1 VKCDGELAPEKKT
14 RKGRETGGGETTGEE
29 EGSIDHSRFIT
40 AGNED
45 NAVAGNNGQRLHP

>member
-1 VKCDGELAPEKKT
+1 MKCDGELAPEKKT